1 MHSPGL
7 LFGAEGVAGLAR
19 KIAHPRVAPSWQR
32 LRAQAH
38 EDASAPLRPVPDGG
52 ALDEWGVISAFVGST
67 SAELER
73 LALAR
78 LLEPDRRLTDA
89 CIARVEALL
98 SAPGWVD
105 CCHAFSGRR
114 FDLGV
119 GHVTRALAL
128 AADWLGDAFPEALR
142 RRTESAL
149 RERAVEAFG
158 ADTAIPSNWWLLHQ
172 INNWVPVMC
181 AGLASSA
188 IVFGE
193 AIGPWRELFARACH
207 ETGRYLRWVF
217 PDGSVEEAGGYWAYG
232 MANALFVA
240 DLARRHGGEDWFG
253 MPQLRRTAYFP
264 LYGSVHGEYV
274 LNFGDTSRGPLL
286 GAPSLRLA
294 AELRDPALQ
303 WYGEKGSTADVL
315 SLLWWDPEVKP
326 EAPGS
331 LPASAAYPGGVE
343 WAVLRSSLTDPD
355 AVVVGLRGG
364 TNLASHCHRDLNS
377 VIVHAYG
384 EPLIADH
391 GNLGYSRDYWV
402 SQYGHLGRDTR
413 GHNTLV
419 PDGLEQVQRRTI
431 PTMTEGEDLR
441 GRSRISAFTTGAGAD
456 YVASEAVLTCGEG
469 DRGRRLLVNH
479 DRHLALVRPGLVLLV
494 DEVSCPEELELS
506 WLFHSG
512 GDLAVEPRG
521 ALFRNG
527 EARLR
532 LLVHAPAPSSLRL
545 SRRDDQKLPYLVAA
559 TAARRSR
566 ALLVITLLPH
576 RAGEAPV
583 EPEVSVRD
591 RHVELAWRGAR
602 HRLDV
607 ASRRWE

>member
-7 LFGAEGVAGLAR
+7 LFDAAGVDGLVR
-19 KIAHPRVAPSWQR
+19 KMAHPRVAPSWKR
-32 LRAQAH
+32 LSAQAR
-38 EDASAPLRPVPDGG
+38 EDAAATLRPVPNPA
-52 ALDEWGVISAFVGST
+52 ALDEWGAISAFVGST
-67 SAELER
+67 SAEVER
-73 LALAR
+73 LALTH
-78 LLEPDRRLTDA
+78 LLEPEPRLAAA
-89 CIARVEALL
+89 CIARVEALVA
-98 SAPGWVD
+98 APGWVD

-142 RRTESAL
+142 RRAESVL
-149 RERAVEAFG
+149 RERAVEAFL
-158 ADTAIPSNWWLLHQ
+158 ADTAIASNWWSLHQ

-181 AGLASSA
+181 AGLASA
-188 IVFGE
+188 AVVYGE
-193 AIGPWRELFARACH
+193 AIGGWRELLARACH

-217 PDGSVEEAGGYWAYG
+217 PDGTVEEAGGYWAYG

-253 MPQLRRTAYFP
+253 LPQLRRTGYFP
-264 LYGSVHGEYV
+264 LYGSVLGDYV
-274 LNFGDTSRGPLL
+274 LNFGDTSRGQLL

-294 AELRDPALQ
+294 AEYRDGSLQ
-303 WYGEKGSTADVL
+303 WYGEQGSTADVL
-315 SLLWWDPEVKP
+315 SLLWWDPAV
-326 EAPGS
+326 APVAPSS
-331 LPASAAYPGGVE
+331 LPVSAAYPGGVE

-364 TNLASHCHRDLNS
+364 TNLASHCHRDLQS
-377 VIVHAYG
+377 VIVHALG
-384 EPLIADH
+384 QPLIADH

-413 GHNTLV
+413 GHNTLL

-431 PTMTEGEDLR
+431 PTMTDGEDLR
-441 GRSRISAFTTGAGAD
+441 GRSRISAFVSGAGAD

-469 DRGRRLLVNH
+469 DQGRRILVSH
-479 DRHLALVRPGLVLLV
+479 DRHLALIRPGLVLLV
-494 DEVSCPEELELS
+494 DEVSCGEELALS

-512 GDLAVEPRG
+512 GDLSVQPEG
-521 ALFRNG
+521 ALFQNG
-527 EARLR
+527 EARL
-532 LLVHAPAPSSLRL
+532 LVRAHAPAPSDLRF
-545 SRRDDQKLPYLVAA
+545 SRRSDQKLPYLVVA
-559 TAARRSR
+559 TGARRSR
-566 ALLVITLLPH
+566 ALLVLTLLPH
-576 RAGEAPV
+576 RAGERPQ
-583 EPEVSVRD
+583 EPEVSVRG
-591 RHVELAWRGAR
+591 RVVELSWKGAR